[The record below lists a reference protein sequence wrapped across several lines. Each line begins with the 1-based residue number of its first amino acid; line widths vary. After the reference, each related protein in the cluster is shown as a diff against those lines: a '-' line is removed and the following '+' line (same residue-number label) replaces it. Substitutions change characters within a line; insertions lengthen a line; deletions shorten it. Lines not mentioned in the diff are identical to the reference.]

1 MNAATSTT
9 STNKPTTK
17 DYVYRVSAA
26 VANAILVTLG
36 IGLLFQTIAQF
47 IHWQPLYDAG
57 TMGTVLLAPALGVA
71 VASQLDVNT
80 LVIFSAMISATVG
93 SNAVHFTTK
102 AVNGTSAVGGTLLQ
116 VAGSPSFSTGQPVS
130 AVAAALIAA
139 LVGKYLTGKT
149 PLDMVLVPFGATT
162 AGTISGLGLAAVTTP
177 LLLDISRFIEQS
189 MHVNPILGSVCVSL
203 AWALFLMSPAS
214 SAALSIALTLDP
226 ISSAAA
232 LIGTT
237 SQFVAFTA
245 MSCRQNNIGANIAQS
260 LVTPKIQFPNI
271 VLNPYLL
278 IPSLVSA
285 VVSAPVATVLFHFRS
300 NYTLGGLGLN
310 SLIAPLAY
318 AAKGVG
324 PFAVYMF
331 TGVVLPAAISV
342 FVYLFMK
349 RANLI
354 GENQLR
360 LQVI

>member
-1 MNAATSTT
+1 
-9 STNKPTTK
+9 
-17 DYVYRVSAA
+17 
-26 VANAILVTLG
+26 
-36 IGLLFQTIAQF
+36 
-47 IHWQPLYDAG
+47 
-57 TMGTVLLAPALGVA
+57 
-71 VASQLDVNT
+71 
-80 LVIFSAMISATVG
+80 
-93 SNAVHFTTK
+93 
-102 AVNGTSAVGGTLLQ
+102 
-116 VAGSPSFSTGQPVS
+116 
-130 AVAAALIAA
+130 
-139 LVGKYLTGKT
+139 
-149 PLDMVLVPFGATT
+149 MVLVPFGATT

-285 VVSAPVATVLFHFRS
+285 VISAPVATVLFHFRS

-331 TGVVLPAAISV
+331 TGVVMPAAISV

-354 GENQLR
+354 GENQLK

>member
-1 MNAATSTT
+1 MNADTSTT

-57 TMGTVLLAPALGVA
+57 TMGTVLLAPAL
-71 VASQLDVNT
+71 
-80 LVIFSAMISATVG
+80 
-93 SNAVHFTTK
+93 
-102 AVNGTSAVGGTLLQ
+102 VGGTLLQ
-116 VAGSPSFSTGQPVS
+116 AAGSPSFSTGQPVS

-189 MHVNPILGSVCVSL
+189 MHVNPVLGSVCVSL

-245 MSCRQNNIGANIAQS
+245 MSCRQNNLGANIAQS

>member
-1 MNAATSTT
+1 
-9 STNKPTTK
+9 
-17 DYVYRVSAA
+17 
-26 VANAILVTLG
+26 
-36 IGLLFQTIAQF
+36 
-47 IHWQPLYDAG
+47 
-57 TMGTVLLAPALGVA
+57 
-71 VASQLDVNT
+71 
-80 LVIFSAMISATVG
+80 
-93 SNAVHFTTK
+93 
-102 AVNGTSAVGGTLLQ
+102 
-116 VAGSPSFSTGQPVS
+116 
-130 AVAAALIAA
+130 
-139 LVGKYLTGKT
+139 
-149 PLDMVLVPFGATT
+149 MVLVPFGATT

-189 MHVNPILGSVCVSL
+189 MHVNPVLGSVCVSL

-245 MSCRQNNIGANIAQS
+245 MSCRQNNLGANIAQS

-285 VVSAPVATVLFHFRS
+285 VISAPVATVLFHFRS

-331 TGVVLPAAISV
+331 TGVVMPAAISV